1 VSHSDDSVLSLA
13 NAALVV
19 YLKATHRKSADA
31 QALDEVARMI
41 ATRTRVFTCSSE
53 TFSDPRPLSA
63 DEAFQGQFEGGGTHI
78 RFSDGRKALTHLCVR
93 FEDLPAVTDAVTSLF
108 KSGPRVP

>member
-1 VSHSDDSVLSLA
+1 MSHSDDSVLSLA

-19 YLKATHRKSADA
+19 YLKATNRKSADA
-31 QALDEVARMI
+31 QALNEVARMI

-63 DEAFQGQFEGGGTHI
+63 DEAFQGEFQGGGTHI
-78 RFSDGRKALTHLCVR
+78 RFSDGRKTLTHLCVR